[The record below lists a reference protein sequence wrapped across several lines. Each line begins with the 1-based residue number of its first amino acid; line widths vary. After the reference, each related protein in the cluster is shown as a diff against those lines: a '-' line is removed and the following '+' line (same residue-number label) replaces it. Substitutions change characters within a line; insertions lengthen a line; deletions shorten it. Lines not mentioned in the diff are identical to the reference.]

1 LNEWCEVLNEWCEA
15 LNEWRKALNEWCEA
29 LNKWCE
35 ALNEW
40 YEVLDGCVPGKEAGA
55 DGQPVQQVVCA
66 VGQQVQVTK
75 DSSAK
80 KVKINIRICRYEHY
94 YTDPQYFYMHISL

>member
-1 LNEWCEVLNEWCEA
+1 MNGVKHW
-15 LNEWRKALNEWCEA
+15 
-29 LNKWCE
+29 
-35 ALNEW
+35 
-40 YEVLDGCVPGKEAGA
+40 DGCIPGEEAGA

-80 KVKINIRICRYEHY
+80 KVKQILGFANMII
-94 YTDPQYFYMHISL
+94 TADPQCFFIY

>member
-1 LNEWCEVLNEWCEA
+1 MNGVKHW
-15 LNEWRKALNEWCEA
+15 
-29 LNKWCE
+29 
-35 ALNEW
+35 
-40 YEVLDGCVPGKEAGA
+40 DGCVPGKEAGA

-80 KVKINIRICRYEHY
+80 KVKQILGFADMII
-94 YTDPQYFYMHISL
+94 TADPQCFYIHKLIKRKEAKQPGNCFVKCEM